1 MIKKPKRNRH
11 LRFRAT
17 GRQAGP
23 AMTEPEKRIT
33 LLGVVA
39 IEPGEPIPVFDLPD
53 ADPDVLVKA
62 ILQAEAEKIAA
73 QARESKRIAELFPLK
88 GAPHE

>member
-1 MIKKPKRNRH
+1 MPD
-11 LRFRAT
+11 
-17 GRQAGP
+17 
-23 AMTEPEKRIT
+23 EPRKVF
-33 LLGVVA
+33 LGVVTV
-39 IEPGEPIPVFDLPD
+39 EEGEAIPVFDIPD
-53 ADPDVLVKA
+53 ADPDVLAKA